1 MYYTCDLR
9 AHFDIIYEVLT
20 IEDSWQEARL
30 LYALKGIPM
39 SNETTINGNPSS
51 PVITIIDGVS
61 TSSSAT
67 TLNNNYHDISQS
79 LFDIFSKSKSTYQKR
94 AYYFVKMLLR
104 LFTK

>member
-1 MYYTCDLR
+1 MYYTCDVR
-9 AHFDIIYEVLT
+9 AHFDIIYVVLT

-39 SNETTINGNPSS
+39 SNETTTINGNPSS
-51 PVITIIDGVS
+51 PIITIVDGVS
-61 TSSSAT
+61 

-94 AYYFVKMLLR
+94 AYYLVKMLLN

>member
-1 MYYTCDLR
+1 V
-9 AHFDIIYEVLT
+9 VLT

-39 SNETTINGNPSS
+39 SNETTTINGNPSS
-51 PVITIIDGVS
+51 PIITMIDGVA
-61 TSSSAT
+61 TLSSAT

-94 AYYFVKMLLR
+94 AYYFIKMLLQ